1 MAQLVCTNQ
10 NCRVVLMYPRG
21 ATQVQ
26 CSVCHTINCAV
37 AVRGPIFPVAHC
49 PAFDQTAPRQGLVRG
64 CRSCC
69 APV

>member
-26 CSVCHTINCAV
+26 CSVCHTINCSV
-37 AVRGPIFPVAHC
+37 AVRPHC
-49 PAFDQTAPRQGLVRG
+49 TALAGESAQLLANSAQLMPNAVG
-64 CRSCC
+64 C
-69 APV
+69 AQAV